1 MGGLDCGLDP
11 NVARAPAAHHDG
23 PGVQHLGYVVGELMM
38 RWAEGGWALRSY
50 APVMTEKVLFHILGG
65 LEIRRH
71 REGAGK

>member
-1 MGGLDCGLDP
+1 MVLT
-11 NVARAPAAHHDG
+11 AALTLMLHE
-23 PGVQHLGYVVGELMM
+23 HLQLTMTGQEFSTWVGELMM

-65 LEIRRH
+65 LEIRRD